1 MNTIDILQNVGN
13 GILSQANKHQLVAL
27 QFAAQGFSKLAN
39 KYQSHAEEE
48 RDFAKQVFNRILD
61 LGGNISYQS
70 QEAFEVP
77 TTALEWLRQ
86 DLEISKNGLK
96 DLSPLIKAVFEDFV
110 TYDLLKEYYK
120 DEDDDLQ
127 WTQQQLDLIDFIG
140 YQNWLTQQ
148 L

>member
-27 QFAAQGFSKLAN
+27 QFAAQGFSKLAD

-86 DLEISKNGLK
+86 DLEISKK
-96 DLSPLIKAVFEDFV
+96 WFERF
-110 TYDLLKEYYK
+110 EP
-120 DEDDDLQ
+120 
-127 WTQQQLDLIDFIG
+127 ID
-140 YQNWLTQQ
+140 
-148 L
+148 

>member
-1 MNTIDILQNVGN
+1 M
-13 GILSQANKHQLVAL
+13 
-27 QFAAQGFSKLAN
+27 
-39 KYQSHAEEE
+39 
-48 RDFAKQVFNRILD
+48 D

-86 DLEISKNGLK
+86 DLEISKNDLK
-96 DLSPLIKAVFEDFV
+96 DLSPLIKAVSEDFV
-110 TYDLLKEYYK
+110 TYDLLKGYYK